1 MGFAEKDVM
10 RLLRRTFTRASNGA
24 TYDPEKFKQAQ
35 RTVTA
40 TDDII
45 LDVMR
50 NGYALIPVREKNKIR
65 ARLAREN
72 LRYRYIQLDSR
83 RVKVTPVK
91 E

>member
-1 MGFAEKDVM
+1 M
-10 RLLRRTFTRASNGA
+10 RLLRRTFTRAANGA

-45 LDVMR
+45 QDVMR

-65 ARLAREN
+65 ARLTREN
-72 LRYRYIQLDSR
+72 LRYRFTQLDSR

>member
-1 MGFAEKDVM
+1 M

-24 TYDPEKFKQAQ
+24 PYDPEKFKQAQ

>member
-65 ARLAREN
+65 ARLARESYA
-72 LRYRYIQLDSR
+72 RQGIR
-83 RVKVTPVK
+83 P
-91 E
+91 

>member
-1 MGFAEKDVM
+1 M
-10 RLLRRTFTRASNGA
+10 RLLRRTYTRTSNGA

-45 LDVMR
+45 QDVMR

-65 ARLAREN
+65 ERLTREN
-72 LRYRYIQLDSR
+72 LRYRFTQLDSR

>member
-1 MGFAEKDVM
+1 M

-24 TYDPEKFKQAQ
+24 TYDSEKFKRAQ

-50 NGYALIPVREKNKIR
+50 KGYALIPVREKNKIR

-72 LRYRYIQLDSR
+72 LRYRYTQLDSR

>member
-1 MGFAEKDVM
+1 M
-10 RLLRRTFTRASNGA
+10 RLLRRTFTRAANGA

-65 ARLAREN
+65 ARLTREN
-72 LRYRYIQLDSR
+72 LRYRYTQLDSR

>member
-1 MGFAEKDVM
+1 MK
-10 RLLRRTFTRASNGA
+10 LLLPPLSRAANGVK
-24 TYDPEKFKQAQ
+24 YDPDKFKQAQ

-45 LDVMR
+45 LGIMR
-50 NGYALIPVREKNKIR
+50 DGYAIIPAREKNLIR
-65 ARLAREN
+65 ARLTRQN
-72 LRYRYIQLDSR
+72 LRYRYTKLDNR

>member
-10 RLLRRTFTRASNGA
+10 RLLRRTFTRASNGSP
-24 TYDPEKFKQAQ
+24 YDPEKFKQAQ

-65 ARLAREN
+65 ARLACEN

>member
-1 MGFAEKDVM
+1 M
-10 RLLRRTFTRASNGA
+10 RLLRRTYTRASNGA
-24 TYDPEKFKQAQ
+24 TYDPEKFAQAQ

-50 NGYALIPVREKNKIR
+50 NGYALIPAREKNKIR

-72 LRYRYIQLDSR
+72 LRYRYNQLDSR

>member
-1 MGFAEKDVM
+1 MGFVEENVM
-10 RLLRRTFTRASNGA
+10 RLLRRTYSRASNGA
-24 TYDPEKFKQAQ
+24 PYDPEKFKQAQ

-72 LRYRYIQLDSR
+72 LRYRYTQLDSR